1 MQRPAIEARRGAT
14 LEDRARALSV
24 LETTYLREKRWV
36 RTAASQFPVED
47 LRTDRLSWFVACRGE
62 LPVGVLRVSYAPP
75 IDQYREYQPELLVP
89 GLDVDAFLAQNR
101 IAEIGRFAVIPE
113 ERRRPEA
120 AVALMR
126 AACRE
131 TLERGFT
138 HYVTDIFEDDP
149 HSPYRFHTRV
159 MGFQPVATHADGEL
173 DCKRRRITLVLD
185 LRAAYR
191 RLQRGRGWLFRAL
204 TAGWSDAMHQRLAD
218 RR

>member
-1 MQRPAIEARRGAT
+1 MGAYGGEPVPRRRPANGQAVLVRRVPR
-14 LEDRARALSV
+14 RAAGR
-24 LETTYLREKRWV
+24 
-36 RTAASQFPVED
+36 
-47 LRTDRLSWFVACRGE
+47 
-62 LPVGVLRVSYAPP
+62 VLRVSYAPP

-101 IAEIGRFAVIPE
+101 IAEIGRFAVVPE

-159 MGFQPVATHADGEL
+159 MGFQPVATHADGGTRLQAASHYLGVGPRRRVSTSAARTGLAISRAHLGLERRYASATRRRKMTPL
-173 DCKRRRITLVLD
+173 YPAVRRAHRPKTRKRRST
-185 LRAAYR
+185 
-191 RLQRGRGWLFRAL
+191 GRHACSQPL
-204 TAGWSDAMHQRLAD
+204 
-218 RR
+218 